1 MARSGGYVGKYYDLF
16 GYKIMYFDTD
26 SAFSRWGKSSYA
38 FIYAFGIHYNYFLTV
53 CVLGV
58 FLVKKIR
65 GVKNSD

>member
-1 MARSGGYVGKYYDLF
+1 
-16 GYKIMYFDTD
+16 MYFHTD
-26 SAFSRWGKSSYA
+26 SAFSLWGKSSYT